1 MSEQAKHHSNYTV
14 SNYKGEYMKKCVFSL
29 NLFLIITISNVILY
43 GSATNDIKLFTQG
56 KRVTYSTKNNPKAK
70 GLEIS
75 LEYPISWKAEE
86 GQRPNI
92 VQKFTGFDDLN
103 NLVQVILSI
112 KDIPLNEKKPHNERE
127 ILNTIKNMV
136 NTSGGSCLE
145 IGSTKIEN
153 EDAYWVIYN
162 LITERANL
170 RLRAKI
176 MMYIFLYDNKYIQFQ
191 CIIGGITSDP
201 TIDQRFIDYMPVFQ
215 LIMNSIIFTDK
226 WR

>member
-1 MSEQAKHHSNYTV
+1 
-14 SNYKGEYMKKCVFSL
+14 MKKCIFSL
-29 NLFLIITISNVILY
+29 NIFLIITISNVILY
-43 GSATNDIKLFTQG
+43 GSAINDIKLFTQG

-92 VQKFTGFDDLN
+92 VQKFTGFDDLKN
-103 NLVQVILSI
+103 PVQILLLI
-112 KDIPLNEKKPHNERE
+112 KDIPINEKIPQNKRE
-127 ILNTIKNMV
+127 ILNTIKDIV
-136 NTSGGSCLE
+136 NTSGGSYIE
-145 IGSTKIEN
+145 SGSTKIEN
-153 EDAYWVIYN
+153 EDAYWVIFN
-162 LITERANL
+162 QITERANL

-176 MMYIFLYDNKYIQFQ
+176 LMYIFFYNNKYIHFQ
-191 CIIGGITSDP
+191 CIIGGITSDS
-201 TIDQRFIDYMPVFQ
+201 TIDKRFKDYIPVFQ